1 MKYNIAMKN
10 RLFLAIIVLAA
21 SVGLRAEQTNE
32 MMHILK
38 GGYDAK
44 VMTQAEMDSV
54 LGNGLLVMG
63 DISWNIRISSNCF
76 VIRFWQTTT

>member
-1 MKYNIAMKN
+1 MKN

-44 VMTQAEMDSV
+44 VMTQAEMASV
-54 LGNGLLVMG
+54 LGNGQLAIGNGRYKLE
-63 DISWNIRISSNCF
+63 
-76 VIRFWQTTT
+76 